1 MTYLLKSEI
10 DLQEERGRYEQL
22 AQKYETLNALLAPG
36 SMVANIGDIA
46 PGSFTDASSFSAVAA
61 AAASDSV
68 DYSAAAAASAVGL
81 SHPSTDLYPSAAVA
95 SQAGGNWSL
104 ARSGSCDQQES
115 DYYNGTLQ
123 AGAADVEASYSSLAR
138 LQEQYARPDDQAY
151 SYSSSSYALHSAYE
165 HTDDV
170 DPSDTS
176 RSFQM
181 QAEFSSTPAR
191 WQTKLTSATNTTA
204 PAANADA
211 PNAYS
216 VPVYNANF
224 GVALQALQDAT
235 APLAGLVL
243 ATPTRAPS
251 TPGTTSALAA
261 KLSGSVNS
269 MMATPPVHNMS
280 RKHYPDPAYSN
291 AYRLATS
298 GAAGGA
304 GAAAMP
310 PSIASTP
317 YVDAYASYLSDNTS
331 AAPASAPAG
340 VRRNSPGTPPTAT
353 ATATATVSNTAGASD
368 SLLAGLQRMNA
379 LIDYSKQISSP
390 ASAKS
395 HRALHGQTDSY
406 LDTLPPPP
414 PPRAVAGG
422 QNIRSGGSMN
432 APPTRQPAAATSSHL
447 QAMQQQV
454 LPDVSGYTPTGF
466 NLGGAALTGSS
477 PSDWLFAA
485 SQAPSAAAPAFQ
497 LNRGKGNAQEQQQEQ
512 EHVNV
517 TPIQQYAAPAD
528 PTAPHTSAG
537 VGGAGTGTAAVAVA
551 VAGTPTRHVIH
562 VSKPPATSSQEHLA
576 HLQQH
581 QQQRAHLTPSTEN
594 MYATATDGDG
604 ASGAAGA
611 GADVFH
617 YAQYNSTQLQYMYS
631 YGTTAEEQEEAEM
644 GGDEH
649 NNSGDS
655 SGYDA
660 TIDRLTSSFGNM
672 GSGRFPGSASAPVHS
687 PVKQQVQLQVRGQVQ
702 KQEQE
707 QGSILVPHRASK
719 LPSPAAPP
727 VHPFGSSARSTGT
740 TAGAGTGAGTGSG
753 GANVG
758 AGSNGKQ
765 QQQSESAEQARL
777 REKLLYFQQQHQSEY
792 EQQQQYSQHHQH
804 VTDLE
809 EYGAQVKSIEFL
821 PTPPTTRLLANNVQ
835 RRVFDARNG
844 SF

>member
-46 PGSFTDASSFSAVAA
+46 PTSFTDASSFSVATAA
-61 AAASDSV
+61 ANEGDSV
-68 DYSAAAAASAVGL
+68 DYAAVAASADGL

-104 ARSGSCDQQES
+104 ARSGSRDQQES
-115 DYYNGTLQ
+115 DYYNGALQ
-123 AGAADVEASYSSLAR
+123 AGAADIEASYSSLAR

-181 QAEFSSTPAR
+181 LAEFSSTPAR
-191 WQTKLTSATNTTA
+191 WQAKLTSATTTTTA
-204 PAANADA
+204 PAAAANADA
-211 PNAYS
+211 PNAS
-216 VPVYNANF
+216 VPAYNANF

-243 ATPTRAPS
+243 ATPTRAPM
-251 TPGTTSALAA
+251 TPGTTSSFSSLGA

-269 MMATPPVHNMS
+269 VMATPPVHNMN

-298 GAAGGA
+298 GAAE

-317 YVDAYASYLSDNTS
+317 YVDAYASYLSGNTS
-331 AAPASAPAG
+331 AIPASASASTG
-340 VRRNSPGTPPTAT
+340 VGRNAPGTLPVTTA
-353 ATATATVSNTAGASD
+353 ATSSSASTTAGASD
-368 SLLAGLQRMNA
+368 SLFAGLHRMNA

-395 HRALHGQTDSY
+395 HRALHGQADSY
-406 LDTLPPPP
+406 LDSLPPPP

-422 QNIRSGGSMN
+422 QNIRSGGSTN

-454 LPDVSGYTPTGF
+454 SPDVSGYTPTGF

-477 PSDWLFAA
+477 PSDWLFGA
-485 SQAPSAAAPAFQ
+485 SQVPSTAAPAFQ
-497 LNRGKGNAQEQQQEQ
+497 VNRGDENAQKQEQ
-512 EHVNV
+512 VDV
-517 TPIQQYAAPAD
+517 TPIQRYAAPAD
-528 PTAPHTSAG
+528 PAAPHTSTG
-537 VGGAGTGTAAVAVA
+537 FGGTGAGTGTAA

-581 QQQRAHLTPSTEN
+581 QQQRAHLTPYTEN
-594 MYATATDGDG
+594 MYTTATDGG
-604 ASGAAGA
+604 GAAGGA
-611 GADVFH
+611 AGGADVFN
-617 YAQYNSTQLQYMYS
+617 YAQYNSTQLQYLYS
-631 YGTTAEEQEEAEM
+631 HGTTAAEQEEA
-644 GGDEH
+644 GVGDDEH

-660 TIDRLTSSFGNM
+660 TIDRLTSSFGHM
-672 GSGRFPGSASAPVHS
+672 GSGRFPGSASAPAHS
-687 PVKQQVQLQVRGQVQ
+687 PVKQQARGLE
-702 KQEQE
+702 QEQE
-707 QGSILVPHRASK
+707 QGSIIVPHRASK
-719 LPSPAAPP
+719 LPSPAVPP
-727 VHPFGSSARSTGT
+727 VHPFGSSAHSTGT
-740 TAGAGTGAGTGSG
+740 VVGASTGAG
-753 GANVG
+753 VG

-765 QQQSESAEQARL
+765 QQQRSESAEQARL

-792 EQQQQYSQHHQH
+792 EQQQKYSQHHQH
-804 VTDLE
+804 VTDLD

-821 PTPPTTRLLANNVQ
+821 PTPPGTRLLANNVQ